1 MKKTSFSFV
10 CLLLTVFLFAC
21 NDSNENSATAT
32 DTGDSSASAVSREA
46 GEHNNV
52 SSTDATTGA
61 TGAVNQSPLNA
72 ADSTFAMKAATG
84 SRMEIEAGNLAQQNA
99 QSERVKNFG
108 AMMVQDHQAAN
119 QELMTATGRGMN
131 MPDTLPAAMRKMAD
145 QLRNLKGKAFDNRYM
160 TMMVEDHRKTIADF
174 QKQANSG
181 TNDGLKAFAQ
191 RTLPA
196 LQKHLDSAVA
206 INNAIK

>member
-1 MKKTSFSFV
+1 MKKTSFYLIGLCFAVFFV
-10 CLLLTVFLFAC
+10 AC
-21 NDSNENSATAT
+21 NDPNENAATAT
-32 DTGDSSASAVSREA
+32 ETGDSTGSAISTEA

-61 TGAVNQSPLNA
+61 AGALNQSPLTA
-72 ADSTFAMKAATG
+72 ADSAFVMKAATG
-84 SRMEIEAGNLAQQNA
+84 NRMEIEAGNLAQQNA

-119 QELMTATGRGMN
+119 QELTTATGRGMN
-131 MPDTLPAAMRKMAD
+131 MPDSLPADMRKLAD

-160 TMMVEDHRKTIADF
+160 SMMVEDHRKTIADF
-174 QKQANSG
+174 QKQANGG

-191 RTLPA
+191 RTLPV

-206 INNAIK
+206 INSAIK